1 MTKLL
6 TLAKRLDFECE
17 TDYFNYMIDSYI
29 NDRSQCQNL
38 FKALTKEQKKEAL
51 IFINTMPEYLEVYKY
66 YFNLL

>member
-38 FKALTKEQKKEAL
+38 FKALTKEQKKESL
-51 IFINTMPEYLEVYKY
+51 IFINTMPEYLEIYKY